1 MCLFIEDCIMRISSI
16 QNYQNIFCNAQKK
29 KTSCNNKTS
38 SAARTTLPAFKAN
51 ETVKGI
57 GLGAIVGLGALTV
70 LSGGTAAPIAAC
82 IFAAT
87 SGAAGGL
94 LGKAIEETNKDSK
107 KNDNNEE

>member
-1 MCLFIEDCIMRISSI
+1 MRISAI
-16 QNYQNIFCNAQKK
+16 QNYQKVYRNVQKK
-29 KTSCNNKTS
+29 KLSCKNEAPSTTT
-38 SAARTTLPAFKAN
+38 TTLPAFKAN
-51 ETVKGI
+51 ETAKGI

-107 KNDNNEE
+107 KNDNKE